1 MKNYNPLFEPD
12 HFYHV
17 YNRGNNRQNIF
28 YERKNYDFFLK
39 KWDQYL
45 GELVDVW
52 AYCLMPNHSLFLI
65 RVSNKERLAKFH
77 KLGKSNSKM
86 ISNQFRNFFISY
98 TKSINKVYNRTG
110 SLFQKPFK
118 RIKVDSEKYLFI
130 LIHYIHHNPVHHN
143 FVENYSNWMFSSYPA
158 IPSAGPTKIK
168 REEVLIFF
176 GGREKFLEYHRKM
189 KNYTKIEHLT
199 ID

>member
-1 MKNYNPLFEPD
+1 MKNYKPPFKSS

-17 YNRGNNRQNIF
+17 YNRGNNQQNIF

-39 KWDQYL
+39 QWDEYL

-52 AYCLMPNHSLFLI
+52 AYCLLPNHFHFLI
-65 RVSNKERLAKFH
+65 NTRSKERLAKFQ

-118 RIKVDSEKYLFI
+118 RIKVDSENYLLM

-143 FVENYSNWMFSSYPA
+143 FVEEYSNWIFSSYPA
-158 IPSAGPTKIK
+158 ILSSRLTKIN
-168 REEVLIFF
+168 REEVLSFF
-176 GGREKFLEYHRKM
+176 GGREKFLEYHQEM
-189 KNYTKIEHLT
+189 KSYTKIEHLT